1 MLGRSPTTDFIY
13 QRKLMC
19 GYRRPKNLS
28 QYLIRAN
35 IPFKEGDEYARPD
48 YVQPEHRNEA
58 KEATAVAEAPED
70 NQPKGN
76 KAPGKVLKQTSIR
89 KFIIYCKKP

>member
-1 MLGRSPTTDFIY
+1 MGFHFAVEATISFIYFNYHHLRGLVFKNWDMLERSPTTDFIY
-13 QRKLMC
+13 QCKLMC

-48 YVQPEHRNEA
+48 YVQPEQRNEA
-58 KEATAVAEAPED
+58 KEATAV
-70 NQPKGN
+70 Q
-76 KAPGKVLKQTSIR
+76 
-89 KFIIYCKKP
+89 